1 MTGNWRSARRV
12 LAIRL
17 DAAGDVLMT
26 EPALRALRGGTS
38 DATPGR
44 TVTLLTSPAGA
55 AAAALLPRVDEV
67 LVWDAPWM
75 KHDRPPR
82 AEDDLALLE
91 QVRALA
97 FDACAIFTVFSQNP
111 LPAALFATWAGI
123 PLRLAHCRENP
134 YHLLTDW
141 IPETDTVDAMRHE
154 VQRQIDL
161 VASVGAQVDD
171 DRIRLDL
178 PEEAR
183 ARVRALLPSD
193 GVRLALMHVGAS
205 ASSRRYAP
213 ERFAEVACDLVAR
226 HGWHLAF
233 TGEAHEA
240 PLVEHVRTLAA
251 VPSIDLTGLLS
262 FAELAAAV
270 AAADVLVCNNTAP
283 AHLAA
288 GVGTPVVDLYALT
301 NPQHTPWRVEHRV
314 LSAPVPCAYCF
325 KSVCPEVH
333 HGCLMGVTP
342 AEVVRATLDLAAASR
357 STASASA
364 R

>member
-1 MTGNWRSARRV
+1 MTGDWRTARRV

-26 EPALRALRGGTS
+26 EPALRALRH
-38 DATPGR
+38 AIPGR
-44 TVTLLTSPAGA
+44 TVTLLTSPAGE
-55 AAAALLPRVDEV
+55 AAAALLPGVDEV
-67 LVWDAPWM
+67 LVYEAPWM
-75 KHDRPPR
+75 KHDHPPR
-82 AEDDLALLE
+82 PEDDLALIE
-91 QVRALA
+91 RVRALA
-97 FDACAIFTVFSQNP
+97 FDACAIFTVFSQSP

-141 IPETDTVDAMRHE
+141 MPETDTPQAMRHE

-161 VASVGAQVDD
+161 VAAVGVHVED
-171 DRIRLDL
+171 DRMRVVI
-178 PEEAR
+178 PEAARER
-183 ARVRALLPSD
+183 ARGLLPD
-193 GVRLALMHVGAS
+193 GDAPLAVMHVGAS

-213 ERFAEVACDLVAR
+213 ERFAEVGHDLVAR

-251 VPSIDLTGLLS
+251 VPSIDLSGRLS

-270 AAADVLVCNNTAP
+270 AQADVLVSNNTAP

-301 NPQHTPWRVEHRV
+301 NPQHTPWRVEHRL

-325 KSVCPEVH
+325 KSVCPELH
-333 HGCLMGVTP
+333 HGCLAGVTP

-357 STASASA
+357 LAASASA